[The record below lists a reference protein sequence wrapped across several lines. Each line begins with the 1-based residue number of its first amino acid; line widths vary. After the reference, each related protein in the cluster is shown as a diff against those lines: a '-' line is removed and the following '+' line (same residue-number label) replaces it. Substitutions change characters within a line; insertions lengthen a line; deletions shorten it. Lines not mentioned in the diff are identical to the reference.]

1 MASMLSL
8 ALGGV
13 RSGKSEFAEGLA
25 GDNGGPVL
33 YVATGVATDP
43 EMEERIRRH
52 REARPEHWTTLE
64 EPVRLAERLREA
76 LSAPDAPSV
85 VLLDSLDVWMANVME
100 EQREASKAEVETYAL
115 GRLSDTL
122 EVMRE
127 SGVDAIL
134 VSSEVGLS
142 LVPPNPLGRRF
153 QDLLGLVNQKAAAAA
168 DRVYLVVAGIPLE
181 VKPKFTRGGGLCE
194 GHDAAIAVSASSLGP
209 LAGMVSLGGDAVE
222 DAAKYDQ

>member
-1 MASMLSL
+1 MLPTLSL

-25 GDNGGPVL
+25 GESGDPVL

-52 REARPEHWTTLE
+52 REGRPKHWTTLE
-64 EPVRLAERLREA
+64 EPIRLAERIRGT

-85 VLLDSLDVWMANVME
+85 VLLDSLDVWVANVME
-100 EQREASKAEVETYAL
+100 EQGEAPKAEVEAYAL
-115 GRLSDTL
+115 GCLANTL
-122 EVMRE
+122 DVLHQSEVRA
-127 SGVDAIL
+127 VL

-153 QDLLGLVNQKAAAAA
+153 QDLLGLVNQKTAAAA
-168 DRVYLVVAGIPLE
+168 DRVYLLVAGIPLE
-181 VKPKFTRGGGLCE
+181 VKG
-194 GHDAAIAVSASSLGP
+194 V
-209 LAGMVSLGGDAVE
+209 
-222 DAAKYDQ
+222 

>member
-25 GDNGGPVL
+25 GESGYPVL
-33 YVATGVATDP
+33 YVATGVANDT

-76 LSAPDAPSV
+76 LSAPYAPSV
-85 VLLDSLDVWMANVME
+85 VLLDSLDVWVANVLE
-100 EQREASKAEVETYAL
+100 EQGEAPKSDVEAYAL
-115 GRLSDTL
+115 GCLSDTL
-122 EVMRE
+122 EAMRE
-127 SGVDAIL
+127 SGVDAVL

-181 VKPKFTRGGGLCE
+181 VKPAAESGL
-194 GHDAAIAVSASSLGP
+194 GAR
-209 LAGMVSLGGDAVE
+209 
-222 DAAKYDQ
+222 

>member
-1 MASMLSL
+1 MAPMLSL

-13 RSGKSEFAEGLA
+13 RSGKSEFAEKLA
-25 GDNGGPVL
+25 AETGGRVL

-43 EMEERIRRH
+43 EMEERILRH

-64 EPVRLAERLREA
+64 EPVRLAKRLREA

-85 VLLDSLDVWMANVME
+85 VLLDSLDVWVANVME
-100 EQREASKAEVETYAL
+100 EQGEVPKSEVESCAL
-115 GRLSDTL
+115 SELSDAL
-122 EVMRE
+122 EVIRE
-127 SGVDAIL
+127 SRVDAVL

-181 VKPKFTRGGGLCE
+181 VKC
-194 GHDAAIAVSASSLGP
+194 V
-209 LAGMVSLGGDAVE
+209 
-222 DAAKYDQ
+222 

>member
-1 MASMLSL
+1 MAPMLSL
-8 ALGGV
+8 VLGGV

-25 GDNGGPVL
+25 GETGGPVL
-33 YVATGVATDP
+33 YVATGVATDS

-76 LSAPDAPSV
+76 LTQPDSPSV
-85 VLLDSLDVWMANVME
+85 VLLDSLDVWVANVME
-100 EQREASKAEVETYAL
+100 ERAEAPKSDVEACAL
-115 GRLSDTL
+115 DCLSDTL

-127 SGVDAIL
+127 SGVDAVL

-153 QDLLGLVNQKAAAAA
+153 QDLLGWVNQKAAAAA

-181 VKPKFTRGGGLCE
+181 VKG
-194 GHDAAIAVSASSLGP
+194 A
-209 LAGMVSLGGDAVE
+209 
-222 DAAKYDQ
+222 

>member
-1 MASMLSL
+1 MAPMLSL

-25 GDNGGPVL
+25 AETGGPVL
-33 YVATGVATDP
+33 YVATGMAIDP

-52 REARPEHWTTLE
+52 RQARPEHWTTLE

-76 LSAPDAPSV
+76 LSPPNPLSQRGASGGFSPSV
-85 VLLDSLDVWMANVME
+85 VLLDSLDVWVANVME
-100 EQREASKAEVETYAL
+100 QRGEAAKAEVEAYAL
-115 GRLSDTL
+115 SCLANTL
-122 EVMRE
+122 DVLHE
-127 SGVDAIL
+127 SGVSAVL

-168 DRVYLVVAGIPLE
+168 DRVYLVVAGIPLG
-181 VKPKFTRGGGLCE
+181 VKG
-194 GHDAAIAVSASSLGP
+194 V
-209 LAGMVSLGGDAVE
+209 
-222 DAAKYDQ
+222 